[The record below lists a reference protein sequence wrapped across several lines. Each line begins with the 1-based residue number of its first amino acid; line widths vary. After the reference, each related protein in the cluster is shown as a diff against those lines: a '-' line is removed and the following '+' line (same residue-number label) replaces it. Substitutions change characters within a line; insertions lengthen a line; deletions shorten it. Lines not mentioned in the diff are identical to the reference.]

1 MTQARPYLA
10 ARSLKGLEV
19 KFEMIEREG
28 EEEKKSWKAGMFIG
42 CSWASLEQYEPG
54 LKAGSE
60 CVRVCASAD
69 LCAYICARMSA
80 CLCSMLMQHACERR
94 VMRYRANTE
103 RKVDFSKYMQS
114 V

>member
-28 EEEKKSWKAGMFIG
+28 GGRKKIWKAGMFIG

-54 LKAGSE
+54 FKAGSE
-60 CVRVCASAD
+60 SVHVCASVD

-80 CLCSMLMQHACERR
+80 CLCSMR
-94 VMRYRANTE
+94 VKE
-103 RKVDFSKYMQS
+103 EL
-114 V
+114 